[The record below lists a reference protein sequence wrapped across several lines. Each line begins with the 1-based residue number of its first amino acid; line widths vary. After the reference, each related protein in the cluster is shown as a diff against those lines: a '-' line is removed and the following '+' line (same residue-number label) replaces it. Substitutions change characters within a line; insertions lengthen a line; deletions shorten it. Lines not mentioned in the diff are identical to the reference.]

1 MPAAVGSTI
10 GQLKV
15 VIGADTAG
23 LKRGVASAS
32 TALKG
37 ISKVAGI
44 ATNAIGA
51 LGLAVPLTG
60 AGLMAMSV
68 STINAIDSMSK
79 MADQL
84 GVTSES
90 LGGLR
95 HAADQ
100 MAGMADGQ
108 FDNALRRMTRR
119 LAQAADGSGAASDA
133 IKKLGLSAQDLATQT
148 PDQQIREIADA
159 MQNVSSQG
167 ERLKIAFDVFG
178 REGQTMVNML
188 KDGAAGLDEMQ
199 AEAEKLGL
207 ALNDIQVAKAQQAAD
222 AIGRMGAIMRGIQNQ
237 IAIEVAP
244 YITALAEAFNDAATS
259 GTDFGKIAAN
269 VLRMTAKGFAI
280 VGDAVVVV
288 QGAIKA
294 LNLVVAH
301 VGNAF
306 IQVFSDTANAV
317 TFLIDNVIMG
327 AIHKVAEGINALTG
341 TNIQIPKLNDAGFKK
356 DLDAF
361 AAKSQT
367 TLNEVQADF
376 DDWTKNFLDT
386 PWFTEQVDDFFDDF
400 ERRAAEAAANRGA
413 PTGGGDSE
421 GGGVT
426 TGKGD
431 KQADDLQKR
440 LDALRDFTA
449 TAEDINFQANQKRLE
464 DLEAVNQAGMVSTQE
479 YYDTLQ
485 AIGENFYEKQGELE
499 EEKFNESAQRLQELH
514 DAGIIGDQE
523 YKETLLERQR
533 EYEDTMT
540 ELLVDAFEQ
549 RKEILDE
556 LREAGEI
563 DEEEYRQRRL
573 EAEEEL
579 QQNLTAVAARGAK
592 DRAKDVEKLAA
603 METRARADTVSAAV
617 GFLDQLAG
625 KSKAAAIAAI
635 ALHKGLAI
643 AKIAVTTAENAELA
657 FGSQLIVGD
666 PSSLGRAFAAAA
678 AVKARGATQMA
689 LVAATGLAQ
698 AAGVVSSGTGGLQGG
713 ASGSIG
719 GNSSAP
725 SSNAGNTTTTDIEPA
740 PKHSVVT
747 INLQGEIFN
756 RQQVRDLI
764 EQINESVADGSTL
777 RLD

>member
-44 ATNAIGA
+44 ATKAIGA
-51 LGLAVPLTG
+51 LGVAVPLTG

-68 STINAIDSMSK
+68 STINAIDSMSQ

-84 GVTSES
+84 GVTSKA

-244 YITALAEAFNDAATS
+244 YITALAEAFNEAATS

-280 VGDAVVVV
+280 VGDAVTVL
-288 QGAIKA
+288 QGTMKA

-327 AIHKVAEGINALTG
+327 ALHKVAEGINALTG

-361 AAKSQT
+361 AAKSQA

-413 PTGGGDSE
+413 PTGGDGD
-421 GGGVT
+421 GGSIT

-449 TAEDINFQANQKRLE
+449 TAEDINFQANQKRLA

-523 YKETLLERQR
+523 YKDTLLERQQ

-540 ELLVDAFEQ
+540 ELLVDAYEQ

-573 EAEEEL
+573 EAEEEF
-579 QQNLTAVAARGAK
+579 QNQLSMIAGRGEQ
-592 DRAKDVEKLAA
+592 DRAKLVEKWGKE
-603 METRARADTVSAAV
+603 ETRMRFDVLRSAVS
-617 GFLDQLAG
+617 FLDQLAG
-625 KSKAAAIAAI
+625 KSKAAAIASI
-635 ALHKGLAI
+635 ALQKGLAI
-643 AKIAVTTAENAELA
+643 AETIVSTQAAAMRALAELGPIA
-657 FGSQLIVGD
+657 GAAMAAKIETLGAMKVGII
-666 PSSLGRAFAAAA
+666 
-678 AVKARGATQMA
+678 
-689 LVAATGLAQ
+689 AATGLAQ
-698 AAGVVSSGTGGLQGG
+698 AASVSSGGTSGLQGG

-719 GNSSAP
+719 GRSSAP
-725 SSNAGNTTTTDIEPA
+725 SSNAGNTTTDIEPA

>member
-44 ATNAIGA
+44 ATKAIGA

-68 STINAIDSMSK
+68 STIKAIDSMSK

-84 GVTSES
+84 GVTSEA

-222 AIGRMGAIMRGIQNQ
+222 AIGRMGATMRGIQNQ

-259 GTDFGKIAAN
+259 GTDFGKIAAT
-269 VLRMTAKGFAI
+269 VLRLTAKGFAI
-280 VGDAVVVV
+280 VGDAVTVL
-288 QGAIKA
+288 QGTMKA

-306 IQVFSDTANAV
+306 IQVFNDTANAI
-317 TFLIDNVIMG
+317 TFLVDDVMMG
-327 AIHKVAEGINALTG
+327 AFHQIADGINALTG
-341 TNIQIPKLNDAGFKK
+341 TNIQIPKLSDAGFKK
-356 DLDAF
+356 DLNRF
-361 AAKSQT
+361 AAESQA
-367 TLNEVQADF
+367 TLNNVQADF

-400 ERRAAEAAANRGA
+400 ERRAAEAAANRSA
-413 PTGGGDSE
+413 PTGGDGD
-421 GGGVT
+421 GGSIT
-426 TGKGD
+426 TSKGD

-499 EEKFNESAQRLQELH
+499 EEKFNESAARLQDLH

-523 YKETLLERQR
+523 YKETLLERQQ

-540 ELLVDAFEQ
+540 ELLVDAYEQ

-563 DEEEYRQRRL
+563 DEEEYRQRKL

-579 QQNLTAVAARGAK
+579 QQKLTAVAARGAK

-719 GNSSAP
+719 GRSSAP

-740 PKHSVVT
+740 PKNSVVT